1 MDVIEV
7 TDVLRQTCITAAVL
21 AAPALIA
28 ALLIGSLMSLLQTVT
43 QVQDQAISFV
53 PKLIVVGL
61 VVFAMMPWMADYYV
75 QYAQDA
81 LTQIPSLVFGG

>member
-1 MDVIEV
+1 
-7 TDVLRQTCITAAVL
+7 
-21 AAPALIA
+21 
-28 ALLIGSLMSLLQTVT
+28 MSLLQTVT